1 VQRDL
6 ADQPLSAAHS
16 IMVSRASA
24 EFPMKVVDEEGP

>member
-1 VQRDL
+1 VQREL

-24 EFPMKVVDEEGP
+24 VLPMTVIDEEVP